1 VGRISYIRPEA
12 DSITGRADVGFLYP
26 SQAENT
32 MTVSYKSK
40 TPILGA
46 ACAALVVLAAGCGP
60 TITSDRDQ
68 SLPIPQGATYVWHGG
83 ADLSQ
88 QQVDPNI
95 QNDIVQQ
102 RIINAI
108 DAQMK
113 AKGFVLTTDS
123 ATAYF
128 AVRYFMALQKSTQ
141 MVTTTT
147 GVGYY
152 GGYYGGYGYGWGG
165 GYAGGISTTTPVT
178 STDGGVVIDLLQ
190 NSTGKLVWRGQ
201 VTGEV
206 GSQAP
211 SEQRVNQVTA
221 EVMATLKADK
231 SGEKK

>member
-1 VGRISYIRPEA
+1 MTLSSMAGTSIR
-12 DSITGRADVGFLYP
+12 
-26 SQAENT
+26 
-32 MTVSYKSK
+32 
-40 TPILGA
+40 GA
-46 ACAALVVLAAGCGP
+46 AWAALMALATGCGP

-68 SLPIPQGATYVWHGG
+68 SMPIPKGATYVWHAGG
-83 ADLSQ
+83 DVSQ

-102 RIINAI
+102 RIQNAI

-123 ATAYF
+123 AAAYF
-128 AVRYFMALQKSTQ
+128 AVRYFVALQKTTQ
-141 MVTTTT
+141 MVTTST

-201 VTGEV
+201 VTGQV

-221 EVMATLKADK
+221 EVMATLKPDG
-231 SGEKK
+231 SSKKK